1 MALAMERDRIFRR
14 TGPGS
19 VLLRTGETGL
29 AGRGGAA
36 GAVLLLFLAALV
48 SFSYFPATAH
58 AAESGTIL
66 EGSGIHY
73 PGGFDPNTTG
83 EIRGRASGLTIPK
96 EGPVRFRLDT
106 GQENYTVLASP
117 PWYWKDL
124 GIDLP
129 DGSEVLV
136 RGSKTLGK
144 DMNLYVIAQEIRLLS
159 SRKSWTLRDEDGF
172 PHWKGQG
179 GAGSGNGTGG
189 ISPMR
194 RGGGGGG
201 GGTGGGGRR
210 R

>member
-1 MALAMERDRIFRR
+1 MALAMERDRLFRK

-19 VLLRTGETGL
+19 VLLRTGETGV
-29 AGRGGAA
+29 AGSRAA
-36 GAVLLLFLAALV
+36 GAALLLSLAVL
-48 SFSYFPATAH
+48 SLFQLLPSTAQ
-58 AAESGTIL
+58 AADTGTVL
-66 EGSGIHY
+66 EGSGIRY
-73 PGGFDPNTTG
+73 PGGFDPNTVG
-83 EIRGRASGLTIPK
+83 EIRGRVSGLAVPK
-96 EGPVRFRLDT
+96 QGPVRFRLDT

-129 DGSEVLV
+129 AGSEVLV

-189 ISPMR
+189 NSPMR
-194 RGGGGGG
+194 RGGGGGP
-201 GGTGGGGRR
+201 GGGGRR

>member
-1 MALAMERDRIFRR
+1 MGRDRIIRR

-19 VLLRTGETGL
+19 VLLRTGKTGL
-29 AGRGGAA
+29 ARRSKAA
-36 GAVLLLFLAALV
+36 GAALLLFLAGLV
-48 SFSYFPATAH
+48 SFHSFPATAQ
-58 AAESGTIL
+58 AADPGTVL
-66 EGSGIHY
+66 EGSGIRF
-73 PGGFDPNTTG
+73 PGGFDPNTAG
-83 EIRGRASGLTIPK
+83 EIQGRVSGLAVPK

-124 GIDLP
+124 RIDLP
-129 DGSEVLV
+129 DGSEVRV

-159 SRKSWTLRDEDGF
+159 SEKSWTLRDEDGY
-172 PHWKGQG
+172 PRWKGLG
-179 GAGSGNGTGG
+179 GVGSGNGTGG

-194 RGGGGGG
+194 RGGGGGSG
-201 GGTGGGGRR
+201 GVGGRR